1 MPKLEKWIV
10 ASRKVAALDKET
22 RAEIDRLGGQ
32 VGGGWTEVHRHILVN
47 PENKEAIED
56 LLREN
61 GYEVSAASDKSLRHP
76 DSERA
81 PRG

>member
-10 ASRKVAALDKET
+10 ASRRVEAIDGET
-22 RAEIDRLGGQ
+22 RAELVRLGGQ
-32 VGGGWTEVHRHILVN
+32 IGGGWTEVHRHVLVN
-47 PENKEAIED
+47 PENKEAIEA

-61 GYEVSAASDKSLRHP
+61 GYQVCAASDKTLRHP